1 VCAPGA
7 HTAHRG
13 RVSAA
18 IGPALVTTLA
28 FMHWGMS
35 LSLAGELADP
45 STIADIAVSAEGAG
59 WDGVFVWDHL
69 WNRTL
74 EPFADPWIT
83 LAAVAMATERVRLG
97 PLVTPLPR
105 RRPQVVA
112 QQATTLDR
120 LSAGRLIL
128 GLGLGH
134 DGYGEYSAFGEPL
147 TDDRAR
153 ADALDAGIELL
164 LPALAG
170 ESVPQAE
177 GRWTTVAGVQRPR
190 CPIWIAGRPDRV
202 AGPRRAV
209 RHGLDGI
216 ALVGAGDWKPQHVAD
231 TLAAAG
237 PRPSPFEVVLVG
249 GTHPDPDALG
259 EAGATW
265 CVAEVMP
272 GVTAADAQRIAAR

>member
-1 VCAPGA
+1 
-7 HTAHRG
+7 
-13 RVSAA
+13 
-18 IGPALVTTLA
+18 
-28 FMHWGMS
+28 M
-35 LSLAGELADP
+35 SLAGELADP
-45 STIADIAVSAEGAG
+45 AVIADVAAIAEGAG

-74 EPFADPWIT
+74 VPFADPWVT
-83 LAAVAMATERVRLG
+83 LAAIAGATERVVLG

-120 LSAGRLIL
+120 LSGGRLIL

-153 ADALDAGIELL
+153 AGALDAGIELL
-164 LPALAG
+164 LPALAS
-170 ESVPQAE
+170 EPVPQAG
-177 GRWTTVAGVQRPR
+177 GRWITVAGVQRPR
-190 CPIWIAGRPDRV
+190 CPIWIAGRTDRT
-202 AGPRRAV
+202 AGPRRAA
-209 RHGLDGI
+209 RHGLDGV
-216 ALVGAGDWKPQHVAD
+216 ALVGGGDWTPKHVVDALVAADLRAGDLD
-231 TLAAAG
+231 
-237 PRPSPFEVVLVG
+237 VVLVG
-249 GTHPDPDALG
+249 GVHRDPAALV

-272 GVTAADAQRIAAR
+272 GATAADARRLAAR

>member
-1 VCAPGA
+1 MPWW
-7 HTAHRG
+7 R
-13 RVSAA
+13 AA
-18 IGPALVTTLA
+18 GTSLRSRSVK
-28 FMHWGMS
+28 WGVS

-45 STIADIAVSAEGAG
+45 AVISDVAAGAETAG

-74 EPFADPWIT
+74 EPFADPWVT
-83 LAAVAMATERVRLG
+83 LAAVAVATERVRLG

-120 LSAGRLIL
+120 LSGGRLIL

-147 TDDRAR
+147 TDDRTR
-153 ADALDAGIELL
+153 AAALDVGIELL

-170 ESVPQAE
+170 DPVPQAG

-202 AGPRRAV
+202 AGPRRAI
-209 RHGLDGI
+209 RHGLDGV
-216 ALVGAGDWKPQHVAD
+216 ALVGGGDWMPQHVTDA
-231 TLAAAG
+231 LAAARR
-237 PRPSPFEVVLVG
+237 RPGELDVVLVG
-249 GTHPDPDALG
+249 GTHPDSAALSD
-259 EAGATW
+259 AGATW
-265 CVAEVMP
+265 GVTELMP
-272 GVTAADAQRIAAR
+272 GATAADARRLAASPPAS